1 MFRVPEAFPVY
12 PVLGS
17 VLRMKAITYSCV
29 AEENEKGISPSPWG
43 SEKRQQE
50 RGDRP
55 GKRFAIAECSIA
67 LLGAVALYGA
77 PLRQTPGR
85 LRR

>member
-1 MFRVPEAFPVY
+1 MFRVPEAFPVH

-29 AEENEKGISPSPWG
+29 AEENEKGISPRPWG

-50 RGDRP
+50 RG

-67 LLGAVALYGA
+67 LLRAVALYGA
-77 PLRQTPGR
+77 PLGQTPGR